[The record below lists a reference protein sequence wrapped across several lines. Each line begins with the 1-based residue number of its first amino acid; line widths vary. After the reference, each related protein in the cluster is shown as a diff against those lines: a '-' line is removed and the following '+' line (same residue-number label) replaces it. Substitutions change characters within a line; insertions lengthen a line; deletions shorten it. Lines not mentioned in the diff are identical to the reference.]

1 MKFKLNIREIRNN
14 AMKDIKNQI
23 SQIIDSILNDFV
35 KTILLLKI
43 NKTTVIVIKN
53 NNAIFLSINNDNT
66 NISFINHLYLQNS
79 NN

>member
-1 MKFKLNIREIRNN
+1 MN
-14 AMKDIKNQI
+14 DIKNQK
-23 SQIIDSILNDFV
+23 SQIIDNTLNDFE
-35 KTILLLKI
+35 KTILLLKK
-43 NKTTVIVIKN
+43 NKTTVILIKN